1 MDTGG
6 TGSAAQR
13 APQAPLKLVR
23 QHAAQQ
29 PAARQRVAQQR
40 VAQQRVALRLRPLRE
55 DDEAAF
61 AAAHAEMTDDSFT
74 FGIGYEPGMP
84 WDTYLTALADRR
96 HGRNLPARFV
106 PGTFLVADVA
116 GQIVG
121 RSSIRFE
128 LNDFL
133 LREGG
138 HIGYGVLPGHRRR
151 GYATEILR
159 QSLIVARADGVG
171 RVLVTCDEDN
181 AGSRAVIESCGG
193 QLESVV
199 DLGDGRPPKRRY
211 WID

>member
-1 MDTGG
+1 VDTVSAGSSAG
-6 TGSAAQR
+6 SSAASAGQGTV
-13 APQAPLKLVR
+13 PG
-23 QHAAQQ
+23 Q
-29 PAARQRVAQQR
+29 PHGR
-40 VAQQRVALRLRPLRE
+40 ALRLRPLRA

-61 AAAHAEMTDDSFT
+61 AAAHAVMTGERFR

-84 WDTYLTALADRR
+84 WDSYLARLADQR
-96 HGRNLPARFV
+96 HGRNLPPRFV

-138 HIGYGVLPGHRRR
+138 HIGYGVLPQYRRR

-159 QSLIVARADGVG
+159 QSLIIARAAGVD

-181 AGSRAVIESCGG
+181 AGSRTVIESCGG
-193 QLESVV
+193 QLDSVL
-199 DLGDGRPPKRRY
+199 DMGDGLPPKRRY
-211 WID
+211 WIG

>member
-1 MDTGG
+1 MDTVSVGSSA
-6 TGSAAQR
+6 GSAAQR
-13 APQAPLKLVR
+13 TAPGQPLGR
-23 QHAAQQ
+23 
-29 PAARQRVAQQR
+29 
-40 VAQQRVALRLRPLRE
+40 ALRLRPLRA

-61 AAAHAEMTDDSFT
+61 AAAHAAMTDDTFR

-84 WDTYLTALADRR
+84 WDSYLAKLDDQR
-96 HGRNLPARFV
+96 HGRNLAPRFV

-133 LREGG
+133 LRQGG
-138 HIGYGVLPGHRRR
+138 HIGYGVLPEYRRR

-159 QSLIVARADGVG
+159 QSLIIARAAGVG
-171 RVLVTCDEDN
+171 RVLVVCDEDN
-181 AGSRAVIESCGG
+181 TGSRTVIESCGG
-193 QLESVV
+193 QLDSVL
-199 DLGDGRPPKRRY
+199 DMGDGLPPKRRY

>member
-1 MDTGG
+1 
-6 TGSAAQR
+6 
-13 APQAPLKLVR
+13 VR
-23 QHAAQQ
+23 
-29 PAARQRVAQQR
+29 
-40 VAQQRVALRLRPLRE
+40 ALRLRPLRE

-61 AAAHAEMTDDSFT
+61 AAAHAAMADDGFT
-74 FGIGYEPGMP
+74 FGIGYQPGMP
-84 WDTYLTALADRR
+84 WDSYLTALADHRN
-96 HGRNLPARFV
+96 GRNLPPRFV

-116 GQIVG
+116 GRIVG

-133 LREGG
+133 LLVGG

-159 QSLIVARADGVG
+159 QSLIIARAEGVG

-181 AGSRAVIESCGG
+181 AGSRAVIESNGG
-193 QLESVV
+193 RLESVV
-199 DLGDGRPPKRRY
+199 DLGDGSAPKRRY

>member
-1 MDTGG
+1 M
-6 TGSAAQR
+6 APPAQT
-13 APQAPLKLVR
+13 
-23 QHAAQQ
+23 
-29 PAARQRVAQQR
+29 
-40 VAQQRVALRLRPLRE
+40 LRLRPLRK

-61 AAAHAEMTDDSFT
+61 AAAHATTTGDRFT

-84 WDTYLTALADRR
+84 WETYLAALEDRR
-96 HGRNLPARFV
+96 HGRNLPPRFV

-121 RSSIRFE
+121 RTSIRFM

-133 LREGG
+133 LHEGG
-138 HIGYGVLPGHRRR
+138 HIGYGVVPQHRRR

-159 QSLIVARADGVG
+159 QSLIVARAAGVN

-181 AGSRAVIESCGG
+181 AGSRTVIESCGG
-193 QLESVV
+193 VLESVV
-199 DLGDGRPPKRRY
+199 DASGGGPAKRRY